1 MIRKILDYTGKDDI
15 AAKKEFLET
24 SEYTKDLTAVKEGR
38 IYSAS
43 RSDMQ
48 GSAGSAATVE
58 QIAQQL
64 YPICLNKRMLAEKRS
79 TAGGRRH
86 FAVLQAFYIRDDR
99 CFYLYFCDYGGSRN

>member
-1 MIRKILDYTGKDDI
+1 MPGNAGRYPEACRRYFHFDDIEKGWATPSWEEVIERDPEAIVILDYTGKDDI

-43 RSDMQ
+43 CSDMQ

-64 YPICLNKRMLAEKRS
+64 YPDMFK
-79 TAGGRRH
+79 
-86 FAVLQAFYIRDDR
+86 
-99 CFYLYFCDYGGSRN
+99 

>member
-1 MIRKILDYTGKDDI
+1 MPGNAGRYPEAFVILDYTGKDDI

-43 RSDMQ
+43 CSDMQ

-64 YPICLNKRMLAEKRS
+64 YPDMFK
-79 TAGGRRH
+79 
-86 FAVLQAFYIRDDR
+86 
-99 CFYLYFCDYGGSRN
+99 